1 MGPVFV
7 DDVRSRVEMVP
18 NVDKVDVE
26 LVFDPP
32 WNNDMLSD
40 EAKLELGLL

>member
-1 MGPVFV
+1 MNADIEQRVSKIPGVS
-7 DDVRSRVEMVP
+7 DV
-18 NVDKVDVE
+18 KVE